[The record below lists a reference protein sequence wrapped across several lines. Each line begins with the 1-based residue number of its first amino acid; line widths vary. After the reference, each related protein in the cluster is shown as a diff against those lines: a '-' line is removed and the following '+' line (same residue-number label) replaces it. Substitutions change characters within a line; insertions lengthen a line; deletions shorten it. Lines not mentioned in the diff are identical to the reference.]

1 MRLWFGPAAFFILSL
16 VPGVASGQ
24 RQHEKHFN
32 PECQPVSHSDACD
45 QISHAAGEEQPNG
58 APLHELIDESTLRG
72 RTRPNKLDA
81 EAEIKD
87 NMTLVRERFAILQTQ
102 YSPVTNSAPPAQT

>member
-1 MRLWFGPAAFFILSL
+1 MKNTSILNVSQFPTAML
-16 VPGVASGQ
+16 AIKSATLQ
-24 RQHEKHFN
+24 EK
-32 PECQPVSHSDACD
+32 SSR
-45 QISHAAGEEQPNG
+45 NG